1 MELYIYENY
10 RDVFPEASGRELT
23 DLLILDA
30 LRQCG
35 VYAGR
40 VERTDRGKPYIAD
53 TCADPDDICAEP
65 DEDRGICGR
74 DGSTPHISVSHSGA
88 YFGCLVSDVPAGL
101 DIQQERNVRVEK
113 VSRRYFTEEEQRYIE
128 KTGSDGFFLLWARK
142 EAYCKYTGRGLEEI
156 LGGTP
161 VLGRSDVEFTDFQL
175 EKGMYCSCCRKI

>member
-10 RDVFPEASGRELT
+10 RDMFPEVSGRELT

-35 VYAGR
+35 VRAGC

-53 TCADPDDICAEP
+53 TCADPDE
-65 DEDRGICGR
+65 GGVICGR
-74 DGSTPHISVSHSGA
+74 GGGAPHISVSHSGA

-113 VSRRYFTEEEQRYIE
+113 VSLRYFTEEEQRYIE
-128 KTGSDGFFLLWARK
+128 KTGSDGFFLLWTRK

-161 VLGRSDVEFTDFQL
+161 VLGRSDVEFMDFQL
-175 EKGMYCSCCRKI
+175 EKGIYCSCCRKI

>member
-10 RDVFPEASGRELT
+10 RDVFPEAEGRKLT

-35 VYAGR
+35 VHTGR
-40 VERTDRGKPYIAD
+40 VERTDKGKPYIAEF
-53 TCADPDDICAEP
+53 CADTNAGGVCDH
-65 DEDRGICGR
+65 G
-74 DGSTPHISVSHSGA
+74 DGGPYISVSHSGA

-113 VSRRYFTEEEQRYIE
+113 VSRRYFTEEEQHYIE
-128 KTGSDGFFLLWARK
+128 KRGSDGFFLLWARK

-175 EKGMYCSCCRKI
+175 EKGMYCSCCRRI

>member
-10 RDVFPEASGRELT
+10 RDMFPEASGRELT

-35 VYAGR
+35 VRAGC
-40 VERTDRGKPYIAD
+40 VERTDRGKPYIAG
-53 TCADPDDICAEP
+53 TCADPDE
-65 DEDRGICGR
+65 GGVICGR
-74 DGSTPHISVSHSGA
+74 GGGTPHISVSHSGA

-113 VSRRYFTEEEQRYIE
+113 VSLRYFTEEEQRYIE

-175 EKGMYCSCCRKI
+175 EKGIYCSCCRKI

>member
-10 RDVFPEASGRELT
+10 RDMFPEVSGRELT

-35 VYAGR
+35 VHAGR

-53 TCADPDDICAEP
+53 TCADPDE
-65 DEDRGICGR
+65 GGVICGR
-74 DGSTPHISVSHSGA
+74 GGGAPHISVSHSGA

-113 VSRRYFTEEEQRYIE
+113 VSLRYFTEEEQRYIE
-128 KTGSDGFFLLWARK
+128 KTGSDEVLCTF
-142 EAYCKYTGRGLEEI
+142 EEPQRAVTPGQAVVFYDGEYV
-156 LGGTP
+156 LGGGTI
-161 VLGRSDVEFTDFQL
+161 L
-175 EKGMYCSCCRKI
+175 